1 MNLFILFY
9 AVTKTSQLN
18 SKNIIALQQFI
29 QKNYNKNIA
38 QLAFKKVLVAGYEN
52 RFVLNQLYGKQ
63 KAKNKLPYLFNN
75 EQVLYPV
82 KVSVEQSSSEKT
94 AIWKAKLVEGET
106 LLDMT
111 GGFGV
116 DTYHFSKRIKQV
128 TYLEKNTE
136 LFDIVAHNYAVLN
149 AANITTINGDSISFL
164 DNTKQKFDWIYL
176 DPARRDDVGNRKIGL
191 AGYFPNLLDIQP
203 LLFQKTEKVLVKV
216 SPMLDIQQAILQLGT
231 VQKVIVVAVQNEV
244 KELLL
249 ILRKKGDA
257 VGRPP
262 SFECVDLRKDG
273 TVWNYQSNSQQ
284 DLSNLSYSLPQ
295 TYIYEPNAAILK
307 AGLFKE
313 IAIDFKLNK
322 LHPNTHI
329 YTSEQLV
336 EDFPGRVFK
345 LKGAENFNKKAITP
359 YLDNK
364 KANIT
369 TRNFPYSIAQIKKKL
384 GIKDGGNVYLF
395 ATTLQEEKLAI
406 LVCAKV

>member
-1 MNLFILFY
+1 MTIE
-9 AVTKTSQLN
+9 S
-18 SKNIIALQQFI
+18 SIALQYFI
-29 QKNYNKNIA
+29 QKNHHKNLA
-38 QLAFKKVLVAGYEN
+38 QLAFKKTLVEGYDN

-75 EQVLYPV
+75 DQILYPV

-94 AIWKAKLVEGET
+94 AIWKANLVEGAT

-116 DTYHFSKRIKQV
+116 DTYHFSKRIQQV

-136 LFDIVAHNYAVLN
+136 LFDIVRHNYTVLN
-149 AANITTINGDSISFL
+149 ADNITTINGDSLGFL
-164 DNTKQKFDWIYL
+164 ENTQHKFDWIYL
-176 DPARRDDVGNRKIGL
+176 DPARRDEVGNRKIGL

-216 SPMLDIQQAILQLGT
+216 SPMLDIQQAIQQLGT
-231 VQKVIVVAVQNEV
+231 VQKVMVLAVQNEV

-249 ILRKKGDA
+249 ILEKAGNT
-257 VGRPP
+257 VGQSPA
-262 SFECVDLRKDG
+262 FECVDLRKDG
-273 TVWNYQSNSQQ
+273 TVLNYQSNNNQ
-284 DLSNLSYSLPQ
+284 DLSNLRYSLPKN
-295 TYIYEPNAAILK
+295 YIYEPNAAILK

-322 LHPNTHI
+322 LHSNTHL

-336 EDFPGRVFK
+336 ADFPGRIFK
-345 LKGAENFNKKAITP
+345 LKGVENFNKKAIAP
-359 YLDNK
+359 YLENR

-369 TRNFPYSIAQIKKKL
+369 TRNFPYAVAQIKKKL
-384 GIKDGGNVYLF
+384 GVKDGGNVYLF
-395 ATTLQEEKLAI
+395 ATTLQEEQFKI
-406 LVCAKV
+406 LVCEKL